1 MKRSLTIISGAI
13 ALAVTGL
20 ALSTTAQA
28 HVQPRHK
35 VTCTMHDGY
44 KAAEYDCRTRRNYHG
59 GIFFVPGKGF
69 DGYGG
74 KGGYGGHGKGGY
86 SGPVTSGYK

>member
-44 KAAEYDCRTRRNYHG
+44 RAAKFDCRSPRNYYG
-59 GIFFVPGKGF
+59 GLYYRRDKGF

-74 KGGYGGHGKGGY
+74 FNSGFRGYGGY
-86 SGPVTSGYK
+86 SKGYK